1 MHTETSCCFLNH
13 VNTRRENNTLFA
25 GANGDKHLVLAI
37 SSQEFGLAH
46 ELQKNYC
53 HPVDSEAVL
62 MAIAQNFPLLNFWE
76 SITEEMQGH
85 LPDVFRCVV
94 TKLQKYGHISILLSP
109 SLLHQSIFEAVRQD
123 AIEVVKEILYKF
135 PDAVWSAN
143 EDGHNIIQYAVINR
157 SENIYNILPGMREH
171 KNIYKTIED
180 SLGNNLLHLAARLA
194 PATKLN
200 LISGGAL
207 QLQYELQWYK
217 VRISINS
224 NLNIAQNT
232 KSAVTVPGGNN
243 QDTWVPFVTNNPA
256 LTVFA
261 ISDTISLFTA
271 LTSLIEFLSIPTEH
285 FTEQDF
291 LYKLPRKLLSGL
303 ATLFISM
310 TAMNIAFGATL
321 FVVFGQKNY
330 STLIPIAALITCLP
344 VTSFVTLQFPLVANL
359 TSATYGRSIF
369 GRKLIGVT
377 VDLSMCNVHSR
388 GYIIGHSI

>member
-1 MHTETSCCFLNH
+1 EVERYVCPSNITKKN
-13 VNTRRENNTLFA
+13 
-25 GANGDKHLVLAI
+25 
-37 SSQEFGLAH
+37 SSQETPEMVFTRTH
-46 ELQKNYC
+46 KELVTNAEKWIKATTGSYT
-53 HPVDSEAVL
+53 V
-62 MAIAQNFPLLNFWE
+62 IAAL
-76 SITEEMQGH
+76 ITTI
-85 LPDVFRCVV
+85 VF
-94 TKLQKYGHISILLSP
+94 
-109 SLLHQSIFEAVRQD
+109 
-123 AIEVVKEILYKF
+123 
-135 PDAVWSAN
+135 
-143 EDGHNIIQYAVINR
+143 
-157 SENIYNILPGMREH
+157 
-171 KNIYKTIED
+171 
-180 SLGNNLLHLAARLA
+180 
-194 PATKLN
+194 
-200 LISGGAL
+200 
-207 QLQYELQWYK
+207 
-217 VRISINS
+217 
-224 NLNIAQNT
+224 IA
-232 KSAVTVPGGNN
+232 AVTVPGGNN